1 MAVREYRYRVTL
13 EPVASPTPDA
23 PLRAP
28 LSFECGNHDDVIAIA
43 ERARSRSGFPPDEA
57 AALAVGL
64 KLFTEVM
71 LRHRDDPLFA
81 ALRGPMREFVGRLKA
96 RHRGEEQ
103 GSAAAPR

>member
-1 MAVREYRYRVTL
+1 MAIREYRYRVTL
-13 EPVASPTPDA
+13 EPVASPAPDV

-28 LSFECGNHDDVIAIA
+28 LSFDACNHDDVVGIA
-43 ERARSRSGFPPDEA
+43 ERARARSGFPPDEA

-71 LRHRDDPLFA
+71 LKHREDPLFA

-103 GSAAAPR
+103 GSTTAPS